1 MTIVGVHPTVTDRSM
16 PVVDLAAEAE
26 ARGFGS
32 IYLPE
37 HTHVPVGSM
46 EIALGWT
53 MAERYQRTLDPLIA
67 ASYVAATTSLEV
79 GTAVA
84 LPAEHDGI
92 ALAKAVAT
100 LDHLSRGRVVLGV
113 GFGYNRPEV
122 EHHGFPA
129 QQRAAVVEETVGL
142 MRAIW
147 TQDEASY
154 EGRFRRI
161 SPSWSWPK
169 PVRPGGPPVLLG
181 CRASDR
187 NFTRIADWADGWIPM
202 TSGTEVDDVA
212 GDLAELRRRWT
223 DAGRP
228 DQPMICVFFQP
239 AGTDHMAR
247 QIARGIE
254 LRIDRMQVFLE
265 DRSRDEVMPILD
277 RLARAV
283 RLAAG

>member
-37 HTHVPVGSM
+37 HTHVPVGSL
-46 EIALGWT
+46 EIAPGWT

-67 ASYVAATTSLEV
+67 ASYIAATTSLEV

-92 ALAKAVAT
+92 ALAKAIAT
-100 LDHLSRGRVVLGV
+100 LDHLSGGRVVVGV

-122 EHHGFPA
+122 EDHGYPA
-129 QQRAAVVEETVGL
+129 RHRAAVVEETVGL

-154 EGRFRRI
+154 EGRFRRM

-181 CRASDR
+181 CRVSDR
-187 NFTRIADWADGWIPM
+187 NFTRIVDWADGWIPM
-202 TSGTEVDDVA
+202 TSGTALDDVA
-212 GDLAELRRRWT
+212 GDLARLRGRWT
-223 DAGRP
+223 DAGRGGE
-228 DQPMICVFFQP
+228 PMICFFFQP
-239 AGTDHMAR
+239 AETDHMAR
-247 QIARGIE
+247 QIAQGIE
-254 LRIDRMQVFLE
+254 LGIDRMQVFLE
-265 DRSRDEVMPILD
+265 DRTRDDVMPILD

-283 RLAAG
+283 TIAVG